1 MKNDFPRGK
10 EKRTFSTLFLLP
22 DIENSVFAHERKRE
36 MRRKWERTL
45 PLRNICYCFPTL
57 VRRHMRRP
65 KRPERQHLASFRSSI
80 FSLVR
85 RAFHSRKIS
94 FAVLVR
100 ASALQGFD
108 GAFTGRHFTSDD
120 VEKNRKTSLVTIT
133 TFISS
138 CAICYSCL
146 IVHPWCSMISHLGLL
161 TKERSGGRREKRW
174 KILCE
179 RRVQGECKQLNRRR
193 SKNKKRPIVDHP
205 LDERFEARWKRM
217 LT

>member
-146 IVHPWCSMISHLGLL
+146 IVHPWCWYPIWDYWR
-161 TKERSGGRREKRW
+161 KNA
-174 KILCE
+174 
-179 RRVQGECKQLNRRR
+179 RVEEG
-193 SKNKKRPIVDHP
+193 KNAGKFIARDACRANVNNWTEDVLRIKKRPIVDHP

-217 LT
+217 RT